1 MIFIYPASVS
11 ETCDKR
17 IVPAVCKSIERF
29 FLLQL
34 QDAISSGELSFYRKW
49 EGNKYGP
56 LLMESIIK
64 PSNTKMLLEGF
75 NDDKPHKSQ
84 DQIDEEHDYMK
95 KKYELEQNRFRHQK
109 QQDHKNNVA
118 RNWDRQYKE
127 ETDILN
133 REYQQKR
140 DEERDKYQQN
150 RDRIIDEREN
160 KKISQAEAN
169 YELKKN
175 EFGYKQQMEFLK
187 IWIKSKNIQ
196 IT

>member
-75 NDDKPHKSQ
+75 NDERTQVEQDKLDFQKKKW
-84 DQIDEEHDYMK
+84 DEE
-95 KKYELEQNRFRHQK
+95 KKYREQKDEL
-109 QQDHKNNVA
+109 
-118 RNWDRQYKE
+118 DRK
-127 ETDILN
+127 D
-133 REYQQKR
+133 REKR
-140 DEERDKYQQN
+140 
-150 RDRIIDEREN
+150 
-160 KKISQAEAN
+160 AEAN
-169 YELKKN
+169 T
-175 EFGYKQQMEFLK
+175 FSYKSSGNSGRE
-187 IWIKSKNIQ
+187 Q
-196 IT
+196 IHPSSSSGKDQAYDEKGACLYSERKTDRQGQANPQKRKRA